1 MPYGEVW
8 RSHRK
13 AFHREFQPQFVS
25 RHHPKQI
32 KATHDLLRRLLTSPQ
47 DWYEHVRHHAGAVIM
62 DIAYGIQVL
71 DKNDP
76 FILIAK
82 AASTGITIASTPG
95 AFLVDTLSLLKYIP
109 AWVPGAGFQR
119 RASEWKKR
127 TEDLI
132 HLPYAALK
140 KEQAAGI
147 DKPSFVSR
155 SLSAI
160 DALGNVAEQE
170 GIIRDTAPMIYLEV
184 QAKAQAELDAV
195 IGRAQLPTFADR
207 ESLPYVMAVVK
218 ETLRWEG
225 VASIA
230 VPRQL
235 REDDHYKGYFV
246 PKGSIIL
253 PNSWAILHDEQ
264 LYPDPFTFKPER
276 FLKDG
281 RIDPSVQDPEAA
293 AFGYG
298 RRICPGKSMGLDAV
312 WLTAASILAA
322 FDIKRMTTPDG
333 SCVEPNF
340 IAVGITW

>member
-1 MPYGEVW
+1 
-8 RSHRK
+8 
-13 AFHREFQPQFVS
+13 
-25 RHHPKQI
+25 
-32 KATHDLLRRLLTSPQ
+32 
-47 DWYEHVRHHAGAVIM
+47 M

-140 KEQAAGI
+140 KEQVRITILLGGFLNAEGLRYQAAGI

-170 GIIRDTAPMIYLEV
+170 GIIRDTAPMIYLGGSDTIPATTNVFILAMFMHPEV

-207 ESLPYVMAVVK
+207 ESLPYVMAIVK

-235 REDDHYKGYFV
+235 RKDDHYKGYFV

-298 RRICPGKSMGLDAV
+298 RRIWCVIFTRASRSRFNIWPSSPGKSMGLDAV

-322 FDIKRMTTPDG
+322 FDIKKMTRSDDP
-333 SCVEPNF
+333 CVEPKF
-340 IAVGITW
+340 MAVGITW